1 MKLSIALIT
10 LSLAILIYLAIILRK
25 HEDFEAK
32 TYRSFEG
39 KSIPY
44 RIHIPENMDTNK
56 TYPLIV
62 FFHGAGQR
70 GSDNDKQLAYGV
82 RDILTYSKENNEP
95 VIIIAP
101 QSPQNQQWVNVP
113 WDEDT
118 HVMPKEPSQ
127 SMSLVIALMKDILLK
142 QPIDKRRIYVTGLS
156 MGGFGAWDI
165 LQRLP
170 DLFAAAIP
178 VCGGGDTM
186 QAEKIKDIPIWA
198 FHGDKD
204 TVVKTIRSRDMIAAI
219 KKAGGNPQYTEY
231 KGVAHDS
238 WTQTYSDPDIL
249 RWLFV
254 QKRGSEVNI
263 FASYSSL

>member
-10 LSLAILIYLAIILRK
+10 LLLAILFYLAIILRQ

-32 TYRSFEG
+32 TYSSSEG
-39 KSIPY
+39 NSIPY
-44 RIHIPENMDTNK
+44 RIHIPEDMDANK
-56 TYPLIV
+56 TYPLII

-70 GSDNDKQLAYGV
+70 GSNNDKHLIHGV
-82 RDILTYSKENNEP
+82 RDILAYSKENNKP
-95 VIIIAP
+95 AIIIAP

-113 WDEDT
+113 WDGDT
-118 HVMPKEPSQ
+118 HVMPEEPSQ
-127 SMSLVIALMKDILLK
+127 PMRLAIALMKDILLK
-142 QPIDKRRIYVTGLS
+142 QPIDKKRIYVTGFS
-156 MGGFGAWDI
+156 MGGFGTWDI

-170 DLFAAAIP
+170 HLFAAAIP
-178 VCGGGDTM
+178 VCGGGDTS

-204 TVVKTIRSRDMIAAI
+204 TVVKTIRSKDMIAAI

-238 WTQTYSDPDIL
+238 WTQTYSDQNVL
-249 RWLFV
+249 RWLFM
-254 QKRGSEVNI
+254 QKKV
-263 FASYSSL
+263 